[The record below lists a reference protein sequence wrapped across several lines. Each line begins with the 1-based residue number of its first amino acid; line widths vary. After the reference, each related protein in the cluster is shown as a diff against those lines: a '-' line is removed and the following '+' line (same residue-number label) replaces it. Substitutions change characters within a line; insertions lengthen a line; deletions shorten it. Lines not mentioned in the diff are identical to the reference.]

1 MHSRVVEE
9 KARMAGQHTR
19 GRPTSWIGKRLP
31 TKDFAD
37 PVANAE
43 AIRGMLPSAIE
54 KAEAAGLAIIA
65 SHLGQALRMAERIAT
80 SRKNAS

>member
-1 MHSRVVEE
+1 
-9 KARMAGQHTR
+9 MAGLRTR

-37 PVANAE
+37 PIANAN
-43 AIRGMLPSAIE
+43 AIRAMLPGAIE

-80 SRKNAS
+80 SRQGGQ

>member
-1 MHSRVVEE
+1 
-9 KARMAGQHTR
+9 MAGQHAR

-43 AIRGMLPSAIE
+43 AIRAMLPGAIE

-65 SHLGQALRMAERIAT
+65 SHLGQALRMAERIAA
-80 SRKNAS
+80 SRHGGHQPTR